1 MRNET
6 VQYFSK
12 KEESIAHLL
21 IELGIHRNVAWVLVF
36 FARTPEATS
45 HDIEHGTGL
54 RQPEISLAMR
64 QMTDRGWI
72 ACRGPQAGQMGRK
85 KKVYELAT
93 SLTAIVDSIE
103 NEKKQEAE
111 KRITRLKKLHTY
123 LP

>member
-6 VQYFSK
+6 VQYFSR

-21 IELGIHRNVAWVLVF
+21 IELGIHKNVAWVLVF

-54 RQPEISLAMR
+54 RQPEISLAVK
-64 QMTDRGWI
+64 QMTNRGWI
-72 ACRGPQAGQMGRK
+72 VCRGPQAGQVGRK
-85 KKVYELAT
+85 KKVYELAKT
-93 SLTAIVDSIE
+93 LAAIVDSIE
-103 NEKKQEAE
+103 HEKKQEAE
-111 KRITRLKKLHTY
+111 KRITRLKKLQTY

>member
-54 RQPEISLAMR
+54 RQPEISLAMK

-72 ACRGPQAGQMGRK
+72 ACRGPLAGQMGRK

-93 SLTAIVDSIE
+93 TLSSIVDSIE
-103 NEKKQEAE
+103 NEKKKEAE
-111 KRITRLKKLHTY
+111 KRLGRLKKLQTY

>member
-1 MRNET
+1 MRNEI

-21 IELGIHRNVAWVLVF
+21 IELGIHKNVAWVLVF

-64 QMTDRGWI
+64 QMIERGWI
-72 ACRGPQAGQMGRK
+72 ACRGPLAGQMGRK
-85 KKVYELAT
+85 KKVYELAMP
-93 SLTAIVDSIE
+93 LVRIVDSIE
-103 NEKKQEAE
+103 QEKKLDAE
-111 KRITRLKKLHTY
+111 KRLSRLKKLQTY

>member
-36 FARTPEATS
+36 FARTPDATS

-54 RQPEISLAMR
+54 RQPEISLAVK

-72 ACRGPQAGQMGRK
+72 VCCGPQAGQTGRK
-85 KKVYELAT
+85 KKVYELAKT
-93 SLTAIVDSIE
+93 LTAIVDSIE
-103 NEKKQEAE
+103 IEKKQEAE
-111 KRITRLKKLHTY
+111 KRLARLKKLQTY

>member
-93 SLTAIVDSIE
+93 PLTVIVDSIE
-103 NEKKQEAE
+103 REKMKEIENQIQVI
-111 KRITRLKKLHTY
+111 RKLRDGMS
-123 LP
+123 

>member
-54 RQPEISLAMR
+54 RQPEISLAMK

-72 ACRGPQAGQMGRK
+72 ACRGPLAGQMGRK

-111 KRITRLKKLHTY
+111 KRITRLKKLQTY

>member
-54 RQPEISLAMR
+54 RQPEISLAIK
-64 QMTDRGWI
+64 QMMERGWI
-72 ACRGPQAGQMGRK
+72 VCRGPLAGQSGRK
-85 KKVYELAT
+85 KKVYELAKT
-93 SLTAIVDSIE
+93 LAGIVDSIE
-103 NEKKQEAE
+103 HEKKQEAE
-111 KRITRLKKLHTY
+111 KRLGRLKKLQTY

>member
-54 RQPEISLAMR
+54 RQPEISLAMK

-72 ACRGPQAGQMGRK
+72 ACRGPLAGQMGRK

-93 SLTAIVDSIE
+93 TLSSIVDSIE
-103 NEKKQEAE
+103 NEKKKEAE
-111 KRITRLKKLHTY
+111 TRLGRLKKLQTY

>member
-54 RQPEISLAMR
+54 RQPEISLAMK

-72 ACRGPQAGQMGRK
+72 ACRSPLAGQTGRK

-93 SLTAIVDSIE
+93 TLKAIVDSIE

-111 KRITRLKKLHTY
+111 KRLGRLKKLQTY